1 MTWQSSV
8 AALTQLLQVLDYR
21 GNVATS
27 RCCWMFADVC
37 PQLVLLQ
44 SRHRHHFTKKRR
56 GVRGLGSSPLPAP
69 SSLSCLNSRVPQQ
82 LASLSIATP
91 LESCPH

>member
-37 PQLVLLQ
+37 PQRVLLQ
-44 SRHRHHFTKKRR
+44 SRHKCHFTKKRGGEGR
-56 GVRGLGSSPLPAP
+56 GAPLYLPLPASP
-69 SSLSCLNSRVPQQ
+69 VSPPESHSNIPLSP
-82 LASLSIATP
+82 
-91 LESCPH
+91 